1 MYTYLYICITKYIY
15 IYVYISIYITIYI
28 YICIHIYIY
37 THTVCIHIYIVYH
50 IHTVTHIYI
59 YMYVSYIHMI
69 RGPFSFVSKKRNI
82 NFHISH
88 TGVLPIWPIS
98 SSLTVHVHSH
108 PPTNNR
114 QSYIPLKIISS
125 LVITYTISDCCIP
138 HS

>member
-1 MYTYLYICITKYIY
+1 
-15 IYVYISIYITIYI
+15 
-28 YICIHIYIY
+28 
-37 THTVCIHIYIVYH
+37 
-50 IHTVTHIYI
+50 
-59 YMYVSYIHMI
+59 MI
-69 RGPFSFVSKKRNI
+69 RGPFSFVSTKRNI